1 MHGFA
6 RLSKDLV
13 PNGMMRNRKD
23 LQDFAGNRKDL
34 RGFIMICKDLQG
46 FERIY
51 IGRICQ
57 DLLRFASI

>member
-1 MHGFA
+1 MCSNACIF
-6 RLSKDLV
+6 KDLV
-13 PNGMMRNRKD
+13 PNSMMRNRKD

-34 RGFIMICKDLQG
+34 GGFIMICKDLKG
-46 FERIY
+46 FARIY